1 MSQLTEI
8 TITNVL
14 PTATAFA
21 VITNNPSVAIF
32 IPGKVADACHLRVG
46 QIVDA
51 LLIPNTTRPDKTPFM
66 AAHIVVR
73 DEADTLAALIREDLG
88 RGAAT
93 AAEVAAS
100 IDKPLDEVARK
111 LRAMSVQGSLVRQDI
126 FALHEDDFMRA
137 DEGEE

>member
-1 MSQLTEI
+1 MSKLIEI
-8 TITNVL
+8 TITNIL

-21 VITNNPSVAIF
+21 VVTDNPSVAIF

-46 QIVDA
+46 QVVDA

-73 DEADTLAALIREDLG
+73 NEADTLAALIREDLE

-93 AAEVAAS
+93 AVEVAAS
-100 IDKPLDEVARK
+100 IDRPLEDVSRK
-111 LRAMSVQGSLVRQDI
+111 LRAMSVQGTLARQDI
-126 FALHEDDFMRA
+126 FALHEDDFLREDDA
-137 DEGEE
+137 

>member
-14 PTATAFA
+14 TTATAFA

-46 QIVDA
+46 QVVDA

-73 DEADTLAALIREDLG
+73 NEADTLAVLIREDLG

-93 AAEVAAS
+93 AAEIAAS
-100 IDKPLDEVARK
+100 IDMPLEEVTRK
-111 LRAMSVQGSLVRQDI
+111 LRAMSVQGALVRQDI
-126 FALHEDDFMRA
+126 FALHEDDFMRD
-137 DEGEE
+137 DEV